1 MNKRSPQKQFLWKK
15 IKRLFL
21 FTTTN
26 FNKLLPPLWI
36 FWHKIGNEWNANPL
50 IDGPNQRKSYQK
62 QIRHLKKIFTTKQIS
77 PRSKQHLST
86 KRWLH
91 ICFDLRARYLFS
103 SKRFYINHIRC
114 WKSTK
119 IGKLNSAKS
128 WKLYFRQKKKPTRL
142 QLSTNFR
149 KGRLLKKLVDIHGTR
164 ITKCH
169 YTNSIAT
176 FIRHRW
182 TNPKKRLFKSANFF
196 C

>member
-1 MNKRSPQKQFLWKK
+1 MNEMQTPWSMDQTKEKVIRNRFNILKRFLQQNKYHHTTLKLCSKQ
-15 IKRLFL
+15 
-21 FTTTN
+21 
-26 FNKLLPPLWI
+26 
-36 FWHKIGNEWNANPL
+36 
-50 IDGPNQRKSYQK
+50 
-62 QIRHLKKIFTTKQIS
+62 
-77 PRSKQHLST
+77 RSKQHLST

-103 SKRFYINHIRC
+103 SKRFHINHIRC

-119 IGKLNSAKS
+119 ISKLNSAKS
-128 WKLYFRQKKKPTRL
+128 WKLYFRQKKKPTGL
-142 QLSTNFR
+142 QLSTTFRVFR